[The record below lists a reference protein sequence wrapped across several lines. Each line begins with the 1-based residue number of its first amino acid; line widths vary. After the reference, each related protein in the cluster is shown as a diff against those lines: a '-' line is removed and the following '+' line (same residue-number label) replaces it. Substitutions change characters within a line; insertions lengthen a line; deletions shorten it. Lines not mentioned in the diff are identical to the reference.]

1 MKRNLKKFTLLL
13 LHFFFFCYLVYSSKD
28 IKNEGYIKIL
38 SFLSLETLTISIFFL
53 FKKGKIF
60 SSTKKFFYILSF
72 FIVIFLNYLGID
84 YLAFSIIIIISIELP
99 IILYLFILFLVK
111 EKFVYFI
118 YTMLNL
124 FLFTIS
130 LILIALD
137 FKWEFLGLL
146 ILKNFII
153 FSIYSTVYFLVI
165 ILLKNK
171 KRIMMTGSLLKKNVK
186 NNILM
191 IFHLLFIILLTYN
204 SEKIEAPYYK
214 EVTLFIS
221 FELFGIILFY
231 SMEIYIEHLYKKIIF
246 SLLFYFLIIKIFEY
260 LDKEIID
267 FLFLFTGLEILLLIL
282 ALFIYSIVKKSIAHL
297 GYALIEL
304 VWYIIFIFFNAA
316 SSIPELGSLELHTLH
331 IFSAY
336 IVVSLLYAS
345 LFQKNE
351 RKKLK
356 DTDDFIKI
364 MKGIKDNEFK
374 K

>member
-1 MKRNLKKFTLLL
+1 MKKNIKKFILLL
-13 LHFFFFCYLVYSSKD
+13 LHFFFFCYLIYSSKD
-28 IKNEGYIKIL
+28 IKDESYIKLL
-38 SFLSLETLTISIFFL
+38 SFLSLETLIISIFFI
-53 FKKGKIF
+53 FKKDKLF
-60 SSTKKFFYILSF
+60 SSTKIFFCILSF

-124 FLFTIS
+124 FLFSIS

-137 FKWEFLGLL
+137 FKWKFLGLL
-146 ILKNFII
+146 ILKSFII

-204 SEKIEAPYYK
+204 SEKIESTYYK

-221 FELFGIILFY
+221 FELFVILFY
-231 SMEIYIEHLYKKIIF
+231 SMEKYIEHLYKKINF

-304 VWYIIFIFFNAA
+304 VWYIVFIFFNVA
-316 SSIPELGSLELHTLH
+316 SSIPELGGLELHTLH
-331 IFSAY
+331 IFLAY
-336 IVVSLLYAS
+336 IVVSLLYVS

-351 RKKLK
+351 SKKLK
-356 DTDDFIKI
+356 SVNDII
-364 MKGIKDNEFK
+364 N
-374 K
+374 

>member
-84 YLAFSIIIIISIELP
+84 YLAFSIIIIIS
-99 IILYLFILFLVK
+99 
-111 EKFVYFI
+111 
-118 YTMLNL
+118 
-124 FLFTIS
+124 S
-130 LILIALD
+130 ALD

-231 SMEIYIEHLYKKIIF
+231 SMEKYIEHLYKKIIF